1 MKRVIIV
8 SAKKG
13 GSGKSTTAKALID
26 LTRAAGRT
34 VSAWD
39 LDGQTGSL
47 AFVYPPGDS
56 IAGVGTEDIRD
67 PSSKAAWLDAF
78 HCDANDVLLDV
89 PGGALDDLLRTFT
102 GGAKSLVAAVK
113 ESGRELV
120 IVSVLGLKKDSTAT
134 AQEAVEIFGT
144 AAHHVIVLN
153 GFFGDRRDF
162 IVYDGF
168 SHPTTGEAMFGRT
181 SRQVSEV
188 GGETMFVP
196 RMEAQSDIMLDLEGM
211 SMARGAGAISEIGR
225 KHSGNVRYWLAEVK
239 QSFAGTWLDVDGNT
253 PSEPSK
259 SRKSSLASVSA

>member
-8 SAKKG
+8 TAKKG
-13 GSGKSTTAKALID
+13 GSGKSTTAKAFID
-26 LTRAAGRT
+26 LTRAAGRK

-47 AFVYPPGDS
+47 AFVYPPGDPVS
-56 IAGVGTEDIRD
+56 GVGIEDIRD
-67 PSSKAAWLDAF
+67 PRCAAAWLDAF
-78 HCDANDVLLDV
+78 HGDADEVLLDV
-89 PGGALDDLLRTFT
+89 PGGALDDLLRTFS

-144 AAHHVIVLN
+144 TARHVVVLN

-168 SHPTTGEAMFGRT
+168 VHPTTGEAKFGRT
-181 SRQVSEV
+181 SRQVAEA
-188 GGETMFVP
+188 GGETTFIP

-211 SMARGAGAISEIGR
+211 SIARGASAVSEIGR
-225 KHSGNVRYWLAEVK
+225 KHSGNVRYWLVEVK
-239 QSFAGTWLDVDGNT
+239 DAFAGTWLDVDGDV
-253 PSEPSK
+253 PSSK
-259 SRKSSLASVSA
+259 ARKPSLASVSA